1 MGPDQPEER
10 SEPIRVMRIISRMNI
25 GGPATH
31 VVLLN
36 AGLDRQGFDCLLVTG
51 SEGASEGSLRDLAVE
66 NDLRLAIIPELG
78 REIAPWSDLVTLVKL
93 YRLMRRERPHVVH
106 THTAK
111 AGFVGRIAARL
122 AGVPVVLHTFH
133 GHVFH
138 SYFSPAKTQL
148 FLLIE
153 RLGARLSTRIIT
165 ISPRLREEIVQF
177 GVTGRER
184 IEVIPLGFEL
194 EAFASQQR
202 GAGHFKHSLGLPPN
216 VKLVGAVGRLVPI
229 KNIPLLLE
237 AAALARQEDPDIR
250 IVLVGDGA
258 LREALEAR
266 AEALGLGQAVT
277 FAGWRRD
284 LACVYA
290 DLDAVVISSHNEG
303 TPASLIEAMATGC
316 PVVSTRVGGV
326 PDLIGDG
333 ETGRLVS
340 PGEREAL
347 AAALL
352 ELFREP
358 ERTAR
363 MAELAQRQVLERHQ
377 ARRLVADV
385 DWLYRRLL
393 TAAGHPRS
401 AALSSEGRAADA

>member
-1 MGPDQPEER
+1 MGPQQSEEQL
-10 SEPIRVMRIISRMNI
+10 EPIRVMRIISRMNI

-36 AGLDRQGFDCLLVTG
+36 AGLDRKGFDCLLVTG

-66 NDLRLAIIPELG
+66 NDLRLAMIPELG

-138 SYFSPAKTQL
+138 GYFSPAKTRL

-165 ISPRLREEIVQF
+165 ISPRLREEIAQF

-194 EAFASQQR
+194 EAFASQER
-202 GAGHFKHSLGLPPN
+202 GTGHLKRSLGLPSN
-216 VKLVGAVGRLVPI
+216 VKLIGAVGRLVPI

-237 AAALARQEDPDIR
+237 AAALARQEDPTMR
-250 IVLVGDGA
+250 VVLVGDGA
-258 LREALEAR
+258 LRDDLEAR
-266 AEALGLGQAVT
+266 AKALGLGQAVV

-284 LACVYA
+284 LASVYA

-333 ETGRLVS
+333 ETGRLVP
-340 PGEREAL
+340 PGDREAL

-358 ERTAR
+358 EHTAR

-377 ARRLVADV
+377 APRLVADV
-385 DWLYRRLL
+385 DRLYRQLL
-393 TAAGHPRS
+393 TAAGHPRP
-401 AALSSEGRAADA
+401 AALSSKGGAADA

>member
-1 MGPDQPEER
+1 
-10 SEPIRVMRIISRMNI
+10 
-25 GGPATH
+25 
-31 VVLLN
+31 LLN
-36 AGLDRQGFDCLLVTG
+36 AGLDRGGYDCLLVTG
-51 SEGASEGSLRDLAVE
+51 SEGANEGSLRDLALSS
-66 NDLRLAIIPELG
+66 DLRLAMIPELG
-78 REIAPWSDLVTLVKL
+78 REIAPWSDFVTVVKL

-138 SYFSPAKTQL
+138 GYFSPAKTRL

-165 ISPRLREEIVQF
+165 ISPRLREEIAQF
-177 GVTGRER
+177 GVTGSER

-194 EAFASQQR
+194 EMFASQPR
-202 GAGHFKHSLGLPPN
+202 GAGDFRRSLGLPAAAT
-216 VKLVGAVGRLVPI
+216 LVGAVGRLVPI

-237 AAALARQEDPDIR
+237 AVALARQEDPAIR
-250 IVLVGDGA
+250 VVLVGDGA
-258 LREALEAR
+258 LREELEVE
-266 AEALGLGQAVT
+266 AEALGLGQAVIFT
-277 FAGWRRD
+277 GWRHD
-284 LACVYA
+284 LASVYA
-290 DLDAVVISSHNEG
+290 DLDALVISSHNEG

-326 PDLIGDG
+326 PDLIADG
-333 ETGRLVS
+333 ETGRLVP

-352 ELFREP
+352 ELFREQ

-385 DWLYRRLL
+385 DRLYRQLL
-393 TAAGHPRS
+393 TAAGHPRP
-401 AALSSEGRAADA
+401 AALSSNRGAADA

>member
-1 MGPDQPEER
+1 MGRQLPEEQ

-36 AGLDRQGFDCLLVTG
+36 AGLDRGGYDCLLVTG
-51 SEGASEGSLRDLAVE
+51 SEGANEGSLRDLALSS
-66 NDLRLAIIPELG
+66 DLRLAMIPELG
-78 REIAPWSDLVTLVKL
+78 REIAPWSDFVTVVKL

-138 SYFSPAKTQL
+138 GYFSPAKTQL

-153 RLGARLSTRIIT
+153 RFGARLSTRIIT

-177 GVTGRER
+177 GVTGREQ

-250 IVLVGDGA
+250 IVIVGDGA

-266 AEALGLGQAVT
+266 AEALGLGQAVV

-284 LACVYA
+284 LASVYA

-377 ARRLVADV
+377 ARRLVANV
-385 DWLYRRLL
+385 DRLYRQLL

-401 AALSSEGRAADA
+401 AALSSEGGAADA

>member
-1 MGPDQPEER
+1 MLRPIPPASRTWNVACRTRNASTPCLAGIRRSPSTNSSSVCATTSRLRAMGWQQPEER

-36 AGLDRQGFDCLLVTG
+36 AGLDCGGYDCLLVTG

-78 REIAPWSDLVTLVKL
+78 REIAPWSDFVTLVKL
-93 YRLMRRERPHVVH
+93 YRFMRRERPHVVH

-138 SYFSPAKTQL
+138 GYFSPAKTQL

-165 ISPRLREEIVQF
+165 ISPRLREEIAQF

-194 EAFASQQR
+194 DAFAAQARAIR
-202 GAGHFKHSLGLPPN
+202 GSGRSLRLPPDA
-216 VKLVGAVGRLVPI
+216 KL
-229 KNIPLLLE
+229 
-237 AAALARQEDPDIR
+237 
-250 IVLVGDGA
+250 
-258 LREALEAR
+258 
-266 AEALGLGQAVT
+266 
-277 FAGWRRD
+277 
-284 LACVYA
+284 
-290 DLDAVVISSHNEG
+290 
-303 TPASLIEAMATGC
+303 
-316 PVVSTRVGGV
+316 
-326 PDLIGDG
+326 
-333 ETGRLVS
+333 
-340 PGEREAL
+340 
-347 AAALL
+347 
-352 ELFREP
+352 
-358 ERTAR
+358 
-363 MAELAQRQVLERHQ
+363 
-377 ARRLVADV
+377 
-385 DWLYRRLL
+385 
-393 TAAGHPRS
+393 
-401 AALSSEGRAADA
+401 

>member
-1 MGPDQPEER
+1 MGRERAEEQ
-10 SEPIRVMRIISRMNI
+10 SESIRVVRVISRMNI

-36 AGLDRQGFDCLLVTG
+36 AGLDRRGYDCLLVTG
-51 SEGASEGSLRDLAVE
+51 SEGAGEGSLRDLAVSS
-66 NDLRLAIIPELG
+66 NLRLAMIPELG

-122 AGVPVVLHTFH
+122 ARVPVVLHTFH

-138 SYFSPAKTQL
+138 GYFSPAKTRL

-165 ISPRLREEIVQF
+165 ISPRLREEIAQF

-194 EAFASQQR
+194 ESFASQPR
-202 GAGHFKHSLGLPPN
+202 GTGDFRRSLGLPMDA
-216 VKLVGAVGRLVPI
+216 KLVGAVGRLVPI

-237 AAALARQEDPDIR
+237 AAATARQEDPDIR
-250 IVLVGDGA
+250 VVLVGDGE
-258 LREALEAR
+258 LRGELEAG

-284 LACVYA
+284 LASVYA

-316 PVVSTRVGGV
+316 PVIATRVGGV
-326 PDLIGDG
+326 PDLIVDG
-333 ETGRLVS
+333 ETGRLVP
-340 PGEREAL
+340 PGDREAL
-347 AAALL
+347 ATSLL
-352 ELFREP
+352 ALFREP

-363 MAELAQRQVLERHQ
+363 MADLARGRVLERHQ
-377 ARRLVADV
+377 ATRLVADV
-385 DWLYRRLL
+385 DRLYRELL
-393 TAAGHPRS
+393 TAAGHPRP
-401 AALSSEGRAADA
+401 ATLPARGRAADG